1 MKKIILILGIIF
13 FCSAVFCQQ
22 EEVEYIDNSFS
33 EQITLARNINFIQA
47 LRAIEVLSQLYD
59 NKKILSTSSF
69 NQQIGIPVNQ
79 LHWKDALQLIVGYHN
94 LVLEEQP
101 GMYLIRDVEIVK
113 EKDAEE
119 KKLVITPNSQ
129 QVRIS
134 AIFFKADRSLSKEVG
149 INWHTLIDGNI
160 HVNLTG
166 ADDMGDEII
175 AASIDENLPET
186 FKAGDVTIQLDALFK
201 IVESYQR
208 GAIVARPT
216 ITVISGKKGFVQV
229 GQDFSI
235 KTFDQ
240 AGNVIDKFYE
250 TGMILTVTP
259 KILTEN
265 EKKAIHLK
273 IKIEKSSAIPG
284 ALTTIINKSKSDTEV
299 LLYDGEE
306 TVIGGLY
313 DNDTTLERSGIPIL
327 KDLPW
332 WVFGLRYIFG
342 RTVKG
347 VKSNEMI
354 IILKVEIVDSIEDR
368 RLNITEIE
376 EQIEESRSKNTEA
389 DKLFEEKK

>member
-1 MKKIILILGIIF
+1 MKKLVSLLILLCFVLTLFG
-13 FCSAVFCQQ
+13 Q
-22 EEVEYIDNSFS
+22 EQNNRKINEE
-33 EQITLARNINFIQA
+33 ELITISRETNLVAA
-47 LRAIEVLSQLYD
+47 LKAIEYLSVD
-59 NKKILSTSSF
+59 FAGKNILNTSNF
-69 NQQIGIPVNQ
+69 NQPIGISVNQ
-79 LHWKDALQLIVGYHN
+79 LHWYEALMLITGYHS
-94 LVLEEQP
+94 LLLEERP
-101 GMYLIRDVEIVK
+101 GVYLIRDVEIAKK
-113 EKDAEE
+113 EDTTDQE
-119 KKLVITPNSQ
+119 LVITPNSQ

-160 HVNLTG
+160 HVNLSG

-175 AASIDENLPET
+175 AASIDESMPEI
-186 FKAGDVTIQLDALFK
+186 FDIGNVTVALDALLK

-208 GAIVARPT
+208 GAVVARPT
-216 ITVISGKKGFVQV
+216 ITVVSGKKGFVQV

-265 EKKAIHLK
+265 ENQAIHLMME
-273 IKIEKSSAIPG
+273 IEKSSAIPG
-284 ALTTIINKSKSDTEV
+284 ALTTIINKSKSSTDV

-313 DNDTTLERSGIPIL
+313 DNDTKFERSGVPIL

-342 RTVKG
+342 RTSKAIS
-347 VKSNEMI
+347 SNEMI
-354 IILKVEIVDSIEDR
+354 IILKVDIVDKISER
-368 RLNITEIE
+368 KLSSPTVE
-376 EQIEESRSKNTEA
+376 EQIKEGRIENTQA
-389 DKLFEEKK
+389 DELFEEDRK

>member
-1 MKKIILILGIIF
+1 MKKLVSFLILLCFVLTLFG
-13 FCSAVFCQQ
+13 Q
-22 EEVEYIDNSFS
+22 EQNIRKINEE
-33 EQITLARNINFIQA
+33 ELITISRDTNFVAA
-47 LRAIEVLSQLYD
+47 LKAIEYLSAD
-59 NKKILSTSSF
+59 FEGKNIVNTSNF
-69 NQQIGIPVNQ
+69 NQPIGISVNQ
-79 LHWKDALQLIVGYHN
+79 MNWYEALMLITGYHN
-94 LVLEEQP
+94 LLLEERP
-101 GMYLIRDVEIVK
+101 GVYFIRDLEIAKK
-113 EKDAEE
+113 EETTD

-149 INWHTLIDGNI
+149 INWHTLINGNI
-160 HVNLTG
+160 HVNVSG

-175 AASIDENLPET
+175 AASIDESMPEI
-186 FKAGDVTIQLDALFK
+186 FDIGNVTVALDALLK

-208 GAIVARPT
+208 GAVVARPT
-216 ITVISGKKGFVQV
+216 ITVVSGKKGFVQV

-259 KILTEN
+259 NILIEN
-265 EKKAIHLK
+265 ENQAIHLVVE
-273 IKIEKSSAIPG
+273 IEKSSAIPG
-284 ALTTIINKSKSDTEV
+284 ALTTIINKSKSSTDV

-313 DNDTTLERSGIPIL
+313 DNDTKFERSGVPIL

-342 RTVKG
+342 RTSKTIS
-347 VKSNEMI
+347 SNEMI
-354 IILKVEIVDSIEDR
+354 IILKVDIVDDINER
-368 RLNITEIE
+368 KLNSPAVN
-376 EQIEESRSKNTEA
+376 EQIKESRIKNTQT
-389 DKLFEEKK
+389 DKLFEEDRN